1 MKLRLSFTVAP
12 GMHWAVVALMFL
24 ATSTGIAY
32 AQRRGSTSRVRQIMA
47 AQRQHEIEQ
56 LQKQIEES
64 QKLLDS
70 LTTQGVLTQAQL
82 EAARQSAIS
91 TRSALNATE
100 ERDQEIHKK
109 IRGIEDGII
118 ESQSDDSAFAK
129 AADKVNDARH
139 DLDAE
144 LHRTLRR
151 PPPAPDEDE
160 AERLSELA
168 HLTAEERATLAAS
181 TRYTE
186 KKAALQQA
194 MHEFIAVRMGLFE
207 ASDEWKKAKEEH
219 HKIEQEL
226 AEKKRSI
233 RGAAADSS
241 DAREGLRSVEDIAAS
256 ARASMATARARLR
269 ALGGQEKPATTQKKP
284 ETGAKKYR
292 SEFIRPVSRR

>member
-1 MKLRLSFTVAP
+1 MKPRISFTDAP
-12 GMHWAVVALMFL
+12 WIRWAVVALMFL
-24 ATSTGIAY
+24 VTATGTAF
-32 AQRRGSTSRVRQIMA
+32 AQRRGSTSRARQMMA

-91 TRSALNATE
+91 TRTALNATE

-118 ESQSDDSAFAK
+118 ESQSDDSAFAR

-144 LHRTLRR
+144 LHRTLRH

-160 AERLSELA
+160 VERLSELA
-168 HLTAEERATLAAS
+168 HLTAEERAALAAS
-181 TRYTE
+181 PRYTE
-186 KKAALQQA
+186 KKAVLQQA
-194 MHEFIAVRMGLFE
+194 MNELIAVRMGLFE

-219 HKIEQEL
+219 HQIEQEL

-241 DAREGLRSVEDIAAS
+241 DAREGLRSVEDVAAS
-256 ARASMATARARLR
+256 ARASIAQARARLR
-269 ALGGQEKPATTQKKP
+269 ALGGQEKPATTPEKP
-284 ETGAKKYR
+284 KTGAKN
-292 SEFIRPVSRR
+292 

>member
-1 MKLRLSFTVAP
+1 MTSHLPFASVPWKRS
-12 GMHWAVVALMFL
+12 GIVALAL
-24 ATSTGIAY
+24 LVIWTGTAF

-118 ESQSDDSAFAK
+118 ESQSDDSVFAK

-151 PPPAPDEDE
+151 SPPAPDEDE

-181 TRYTE
+181 PRYTE

-194 MHEFIAVRMGLFE
+194 MNELIAVRMGLFE

-226 AEKKRSI
+226 AEKKR
-233 RGAAADSS
+233 
-241 DAREGLRSVEDIAAS
+241 
-256 ARASMATARARLR
+256 
-269 ALGGQEKPATTQKKP
+269 
-284 ETGAKKYR
+284 
-292 SEFIRPVSRR
+292 